1 MRGLPISVVDRT
13 GRDFLPSRRLCVV
26 GVALVI
32 VIVGAA
38 GLGMWNRR
46 SDVIAHARRE
56 TADFAIVLS
65 DQTAR
70 SMRVADLVMEE
81 IRAKIV
87 ADAVD
92 DPAAFNRLM
101 GSGEMHGF
109 LRNRLRNLSEIEA
122 VAVIGADGQLVNS
135 SKIWPAGDSD
145 RSGREYFEYF
155 RDHDDPGAYIGAPAI
170 DKDAGERSF
179 YVGWRVDA
187 PDGRFLGLIL
197 IAVDT
202 EYLEQLFGAIAD
214 QMGGAIGVFRRDG
227 TILANFPP
235 AVKRPEL
242 AKLLM
247 QSSFYR
253 LLKKGGGT
261 GRSLAAV
268 DGASGLISVRP
279 LQHFPVVVCVALT
292 LDGVLAEWRRQSI
305 LIAIGAL
312 AVAAGFAAM
321 FRALVTRSRSL
332 EQSAYSLRR
341 SEARFRD
348 FAMTSSDW
356 FWETDEH
363 HRFSF
368 FSDQIEVF
376 GIYPKRDLGRRRI
389 DLGLDVESEPSK
401 WDAHTAILSRR
412 EPFRDFVYPASIGGD
427 PNHIVSVSGNPFF
440 DPTGRFLGYRG
451 STRDITGQV
460 LADRSLREAKAAAEA
475 ANFAKS
481 HFLAN
486 MSHEL
491 RTPLNAILGFSEVL
505 EHEIAGPLLP
515 RQREYVGLIHQ
526 SGDHLLD
533 VINEILDLARIEAGK
548 FELQEE
554 EGIDAHRLIDR
565 CIDLVRGQADAGA
578 LHLAVEIADDM
589 PLLTADRTRLTQIL
603 LNVLSNAVKFTEPAG
618 SVTLTMRRAANGG
631 AEFEVQDTGLGMNAA
646 EIEVALEPFGQ
657 IDSGLDR
664 SRAGTGLG
672 LPLARR
678 LAELHGGSLRIAS
691 EKGVGTIVTIILPA
705 TRMHTDIA
713 MPAVDPRRERG
724 PTLAASAPDVG

>member
-1 MRGLPISVVDRT
+1 MIP
-13 GRDFLPSRRLCVV
+13 
-26 GVALVI
+26 
-32 VIVGAA
+32 
-38 GLGMWNRR
+38 M
-46 SDVIAHARRE
+46 
-56 TADFAIVLS
+56 
-65 DQTAR
+65 
-70 SMRVADLVMEE
+70 SM
-81 IRAKIV
+81 
-87 ADAVD
+87 
-92 DPAAFNRLM
+92 
-101 GSGEMHGF
+101 S
-109 LRNRLRNLSEIEA
+109 
-122 VAVIGADGQLVNS
+122 
-135 SKIWPAGDSD
+135 
-145 RSGREYFEYF
+145 
-155 RDHDDPGAYIGAPAI
+155 APPPI
-170 DKDAGERSF
+170 DKDAGARSF
-179 YVGWRVDA
+179 SMGWRVDA
-187 PDGRFLGLIL
+187 PDGRFLGIVL

-202 EYLEQLFGAIAD
+202 EYLEQLFRAIAD
-214 QMGGAIGVFRRDG
+214 RMGGAIGVFRRDG
-227 TILANFPP
+227 AILAGFPP
-235 AVKRPEL
+235 AGGKPEA
-242 AKLLM
+242 AKLST

-261 GRSLAAV
+261 SRSSAAV
-268 DGASGLISVRP
+268 DGAPGLISVRP

-292 LDGVLAEWRRQSI
+292 LDGVLADWRRQSI
-305 LIAIGAL
+305 LVAVGAL
-312 AVAAGFAAM
+312 AVAAGFAVM

-332 EQSAYSLRR
+332 EKSEYSLRQ

-363 HRFSF
+363 NRFNF
-368 FSDQIEVF
+368 FSDQIEAF

-389 DLGLDVESEPSK
+389 DLGLDVDREPAK
-401 WDAHTAILSRR
+401 WRAHMAALHRR

-565 CIDLVRGQADAGA
+565 CIDLVRGQAEAGA
-578 LHLAVEIADDM
+578 LRLAVEIADDV

-603 LNVLSNAVKFTEPAG
+603 LNVLSNAVKFTEPDG
-618 SVTLTMRRAANGG
+618 SVTLTMRRAANGD
-631 AEFEVQDTGLGMNAA
+631 AEFEVQDTGLGMTAA

-678 LAELHGGSLRIAS
+678 LAELHGGSLGIAS
-691 EKGVGTIVTIILPA
+691 EKGVGTIVTVILPA
-705 TRMHTDIA
+705 TRVRTDVSI
-713 MPAVDPRRERG
+713 PAVDPQCETGPNSGRLGARPALTLSAGGGPCRLPAAAANPPLKPFGMLCSSPRSDFGNTDNSAERTAWIANTRRLG
-724 PTLAASAPDVG
+724 SKTAAKGCCC